1 MVKNCKNT
9 TAATFLT
16 MCEFEYNYHYV
27 MVLEQIGIVRSLWQK
42 ILLSFCIKFCENT
55 NECVPIWW
63 YGGVSA
69 PREKTYHKVTR
80 WYAPSFSIFGRFY
93 ANCATGLSLLLK
105 NQSLCLKL
113 AADAAAL
120 SQTQF
125 FSSNWTNHCGIKP
138 HKTCEMFPKKSL
150 HAFKFRPSSLLGK
163 VHSNIFQP

>member
-27 MVLEQIGIVRSLWQK
+27 MVLEQVGIVRSLWQK

-63 YGGVSA
+63 YGVSA

-105 NQSLCLKL
+105 NQSLSEACCCCLPSLKL
-113 AADAAAL
+113 N
-120 SQTQF
+120 F
-125 FSSNWTNHCGIKP
+125 FSSWTNHCGIK
-138 HKTCEMFPKKSL
+138 FKKC
-150 HAFKFRPSSLLGK
+150 A
-163 VHSNIFQP
+163 I

>member
-1 MVKNCKNT
+1 
-9 TAATFLT
+9 
-16 MCEFEYNYHYV
+16 
-27 MVLEQIGIVRSLWQK
+27 MVLEQVGIVRSLWLK

-63 YGGVSA
+63 YGVSA

-113 AADAAAL
+113 AAAAL
-120 SQTQF
+120 SQTHFFFFKLDKPLRDKTPQNLWNYSPPKKVYMPLNF
-125 FSSNWTNHCGIKP
+125 APPAFWAKYIAIFSS
-138 HKTCEMFPKKSL
+138 HKISL
-150 HAFKFRPSSLLGK
+150 YSIYLQVVESKFQ
-163 VHSNIFQP
+163 NIDRK

>member
-27 MVLEQIGIVRSLWQK
+27 MVLEQVGIVRSLWQK

-63 YGGVSA
+63 YGVSA

-113 AADAAAL
+113 AAAAGL
-120 SQTQF
+120 SQTHF
-125 FSSNWTNHCGIKP
+125 FFKLDKP
-138 HKTCEMFPKKSL
+138 LRDKTPQNLWNFPQKK
-150 HAFKFRPSSLLGK
+150 K
-163 VHSNIFQP
+163 VYIP